1 MASQNFL
8 ANSEHHGS
16 EWMRVR
22 SSKWFLALT
31 VGTSLFN
38 DGLVYGMLV
47 PVLPFSLVE
56 RSGVSP
62 DKTQF
67 WVSAMLVI
75 HGLFMLL
82 SANVAGWLAERRS
95 WRKPTFLVG
104 LALQFAGTIM
114 FALGSHPYLLATA
127 RSLQGASSGVVFTA
141 GLSLLVAGI
150 DRDELGWW
158 IGIVFTGL
166 TAGLTFA
173 PLLGGLI
180 YASAG
185 YSAVFAAA
193 LVAITV
199 AFLLGLLCA
208 DPQRRQQLKKGD
220 SAQRDYD
227 TFSHGQP
234 RGQVSS
240 DTLSSDTSP
249 DNRMQGCDHEESF
262 LINKPSRER
271 LTGPLDKERSFLM
284 RYFPTSTILL
294 RSPRVLAAIYGTLL
308 QVSLLT
314 SFDGVLPL
322 FVHRTFN
329 WDSSASGAIFIAL
342 ALPSVFGGVAGTLS
356 DRFGARVVALVGFIF
371 SSIMIAPMCLVNHNS
386 VQQVVLLC
394 ALLVLTGC
402 GTALMLSPLA
412 ADISLAAEQLE
423 KEHKGIFGPDG
434 PDSQAYALFNSAHAA
449 GTVIGPAFAGAIY
462 DKAGWSVAIW
472 ALAGLCASGIPM

>member
-1 MASQNFL
+1 
-8 ANSEHHGS
+8 
-16 EWMRVR
+16 
-22 SSKWFLALT
+22 
-31 VGTSLFN
+31 
-38 DGLVYGMLV
+38 
-47 PVLPFSLVE
+47 
-56 RSGVSP
+56 
-62 DKTQF
+62 
-67 WVSAMLVI
+67 
-75 HGLFMLL
+75 
-82 SANVAGWLAERRS
+82 
-95 WRKPTFLVG
+95 
-104 LALQFAGTIM
+104 M
-114 FALGSHPYLLATA
+114 FALGSHPYLLAAA
-127 RSLQGASSGVVFTA
+127 RSLQGASAGIIFTA

-166 TAGLTFA
+166 TAGITFA
-173 PLLGGLI
+173 PLLGGII

-185 YSAVFAAA
+185 YSAVFTAA

-199 AFLLGLLCA
+199 AFVLGLLCA
-208 DPQRRQQLKKGD
+208 DPQRGQQFKKGET
-220 SAQRDYD
+220 AQRDYD

-240 DTLSSDTSP
+240 DTSP
-249 DNRMQGCDHEESF
+249 DNRMQGCDDAESF

-284 RYFPTSTILL
+284 RYFPTATILL
-294 RSPRVLAAIYGTLL
+294 RSPRVLAAMYGTLL

-356 DRFGARVVALVGFIF
+356 DRFGARVVSLVGFIF

-394 ALLVLTGC
+394 ALLVLTGSSC
-402 GTALMLSPLA
+402 SP
-412 ADISLAAEQLE
+412 SSRNQ
-423 KEHKGIFGPDG
+423 
-434 PDSQAYALFNSAHAA
+434 
-449 GTVIGPAFAGAIY
+449 
-462 DKAGWSVAIW
+462 
-472 ALAGLCASGIPM
+472 